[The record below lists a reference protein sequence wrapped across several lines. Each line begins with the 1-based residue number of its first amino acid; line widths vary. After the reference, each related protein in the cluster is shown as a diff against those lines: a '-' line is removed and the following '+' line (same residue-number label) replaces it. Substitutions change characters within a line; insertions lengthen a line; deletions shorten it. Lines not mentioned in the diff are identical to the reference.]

1 MNNVPRALLVGA
13 YGRMGRA
20 VAAAAAKEPGLTI
33 KAELGRGD
41 PITPRIDGC
50 DVVIDF
56 SSANATE
63 AVCHACA
70 EHGKA
75 LVLGATGHTATQK
88 ASIAA
93 GARRVPIVFAAN
105 FSVGVNALFALT
117 RRAAELLGAE
127 YDVDVI
133 EMHHR
138 TKKDAPSGTAK
149 RLVEILTDV
158 GEANRPVATQ
168 SVRAGDIVGDHMVI
182 FAGPGERLEMI
193 HRATSRETF
202 AVGALRAARWII
214 DQPAGLYSMENV
226 LGF

>member
-1 MNNVPRALLVGA
+1 MNNVPCVLLVGA
-13 YGRMGRA
+13 HGRMGRA
-20 VAAAAAKEPGLTI
+20 VAAAATKEPGLTI
-33 KAELGRGD
+33 KTELGRGD
-41 PITPRIDGC
+41 PITPGINGC

-63 AVCHACA
+63 AVCRACA
-70 EHGKA
+70 ERRKA
-75 LVLGATGHTATQK
+75 LVLGTTGHNATQK
-88 ASIAA
+88 TSVAA
-93 GARRVPIVFAAN
+93 AARQIPIVFAAN

-117 RRAAELLGAE
+117 RRAAELLGTE
-127 YDVDVI
+127 FDVDVI

-158 GEANRPVATQ
+158 GEANRLVATQ

-182 FAGPGERLEMI
+182 FTGPGERLEMI

-202 AVGALRAARWII
+202 AAGALRAARWII